1 MSQENRF
8 IHIAGLGGRVTV
20 CYRFD
25 QPKGEKVRSITAS
38 FAWCSPE
45 DQFKKLRGRK
55 ISAARFERGEVH
67 KIELVDEEGVS
78 ITDNVKV
85 FLMDSVDCQSV
96 ATVGADDKS
105 FVPRWFQ
112 LAFTNQEAEIAME
125 DMMANMMQMQM
136 QGQIPALGSCES
148 GSCGH
153 DHG

>member
-8 IHIAGLGGRVTV
+8 IHIEGLGGRVTV

-25 QPKGEKVRSITAS
+25 QPKGETVRSITAS
-38 FAWCSPE
+38 FAWCNPN

-67 KIELVDEEGVS
+67 KIELSNQEGVS

-96 ATVGADDKS
+96 AISGADDSS
-105 FVPRWFQ
+105 FIPRWFQ
-112 LAFTNQEAEIAME
+112 LGFTEQQAESALE
-125 DMMANMMQMQM
+125 DMMANMFKMQMQE
-136 QGQIPALGSCES
+136 AEDASCCGS

-153 DHG
+153 SH